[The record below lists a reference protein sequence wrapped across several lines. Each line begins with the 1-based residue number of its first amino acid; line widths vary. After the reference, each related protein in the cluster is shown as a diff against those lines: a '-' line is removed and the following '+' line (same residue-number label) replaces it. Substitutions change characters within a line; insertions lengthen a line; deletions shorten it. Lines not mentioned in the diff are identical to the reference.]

1 MQVGLFEPEAAA
13 WAVEGVPDAF
23 SFGELEPD
31 WERISPY
38 LEQAM
43 ARVPATLEVA
53 ASKSAPYPSP

>member
-31 WERISPY
+31 WECISPY